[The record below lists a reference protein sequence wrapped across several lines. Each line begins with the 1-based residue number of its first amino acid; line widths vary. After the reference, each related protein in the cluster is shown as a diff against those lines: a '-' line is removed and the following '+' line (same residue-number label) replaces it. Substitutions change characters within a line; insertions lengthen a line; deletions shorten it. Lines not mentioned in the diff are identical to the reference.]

1 MNPISAFFVRNII
14 VVFFF
19 YGLAFFA
26 MGLAL
31 ALASRRTSELRFA
44 QAIPALAAFG
54 ILHGIHEWVEMFQ
67 KIATLTGGYT
77 PTVPQETVRLAI
89 LVASFLMLLA
99 FGILL
104 LSPRTTNRRKVFLP
118 IFGMAVLWALS
129 VLMVAIWL
137 RSPPEETVALADVLA
152 RYSLAVPGALLGT
165 WALMTPLLPS

>member
-54 ILHGIHEWVEMFQ
+54 ILHGIHEWVEMFLLIHTQ
-67 KIATLTGGYT
+67 IYNVPTYTWIA
-77 PTVPQETVRLAI
+77 PVRLLLLA
-89 LVASFLMLLA
+89 ASFMMLVV
-99 FGILL
+99 FGARLIAGVHQH
-104 LSPRTTNRRKVFLP
+104 KKQY
-118 IFGMAVLWALS
+118 MMVL
-129 VLMVAIWL
+129 II
-137 RSPPEETVALADVLA
+137 
-152 RYSLAVPGALLGT
+152 LAVWVLYIRVETGCYIKCHIC
-165 WALMTPLLPS
+165 